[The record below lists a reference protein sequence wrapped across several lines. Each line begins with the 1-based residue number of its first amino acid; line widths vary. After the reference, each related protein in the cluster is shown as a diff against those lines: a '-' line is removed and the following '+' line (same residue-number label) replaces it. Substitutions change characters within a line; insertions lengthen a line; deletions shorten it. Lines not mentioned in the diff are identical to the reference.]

1 MTKKICLTLY
11 LRNCTSYD
19 CGFWYTCKMMIFPAI
34 FIFMFFFYYFQNPDF
49 SGFSKFITK
58 CQKEIL
64 RCAHLHHMCM
74 IFFTKWWPFKN
85 YERCFLFCIK
95 SSFHSWDIHIFVI
108 FPFFTL
114 FRFKKTNENV
124 IIYDFMNRLA

>member
-1 MTKKICLTLY
+1 MTKKICLTSD

-34 FIFMFFFYYFQNPDF
+34 FIFIFFFFHYFQNSDF

-64 RCAHLHHMCM
+64 RCAHLLHMFM
-74 IFFTKWWPFKN
+74 VFFTKWWPFKN
-85 YERCFLFCIK
+85 YERCFLFRIK

-108 FPFFTL
+108 VPFSTL
-114 FRFKKTNENV
+114 FRFKKTNGSG
-124 IIYDFMNRLA
+124 IIYVMNWLA